1 MLYTQL
7 ETDLALEPL
16 DGILRPDSI
25 ENVRQRYE
33 GDGRYY
39 HDFDHA
45 VEVVSWVNRACE
57 DYPEEALHPFTHQE
71 LRLAALFHDVV
82 YTAAAGSPS
91 NETQSCEVMRDELK
105 GAVSEDSLAQIGQLI
120 MFTAQHGKFGP
131 GDIPVAG
138 CILLDSDIASLGQFH
153 WETFVYN
160 NMNVVA
166 ELRLKYTPEQ
176 IELGRKGFF
185 GGLLAKKSIF
195 LSDFFRARLEE
206 QARKNITK
214 ILARS

>member
-7 ETDLALEPL
+7 ETDLALGTL
-16 DGILRPDSI
+16 DGIVRPESL
-25 ENVRQRYE
+25 ENVRQHYE

-45 VEVVSWVNRACE
+45 VEVVSWINRACE
-57 DYPEEALHPFTHQE
+57 DYTEEALHPFTHQE

-82 YTAAAGSPS
+82 YTAAGSPS
-91 NETQSCEVMRDELK
+91 NEQQSCELMRNELK
-105 GAVSEDSLAQIGQLI
+105 GVVSEESLAQIGQLI
-120 MFTAQHGKFGP
+120 MLTAQHGKLGA
-131 GDIPVAG
+131 GDAPLAG
-138 CILLDSDIASLGQFH
+138 CVLLDADIASLGQYH
-153 WETFVYN
+153 WETVVYN

-176 IELGRKGFF
+176 VALGRKAFL

-195 LSDFFRARLEE
+195 LSEFFRTRLED
-206 QARKNITK
+206 QARRNITK
-214 ILARS
+214 ILASS